1 MKRLTNI
8 TLIILFNCTVYGQL
22 NILYFQSNFN
32 KLSVKEIEKIQIDSR
47 IGQYAV
53 INIEMKDDKGAL
65 LSKIAFNQFPLVIG
79 RNTISLSSPN
89 QIKYTNHF
97 LSQMLMQDI
106 LNKHGEYEICIEIYS
121 EDENTLYASQC
132 FPFIINP
139 PIPIE
144 LNSPDN
150 KAVLN
155 TTRPDLSWIPP
166 VPIYPN
172 TQYHLVLVEKPI
184 NSTCNEAMNM
194 LNPIINKKEIR
205 ATQIGYPSESP
216 SLELGKQYCWRVS
229 AHDLN
234 SEYSRSEDWIM
245 EVAKE
250 EIGGS
255 IPLIDDIHN
264 KHIVLQSKTFN
275 FKIDHRENTKKLEIF
290 VKTKDEKVIKLDNDI
305 FLKYGMNTIELDNA
319 KFQKGV
325 IYKIEVLNLNN
336 KNYQWEVILE

>member
-1 MKRLTNI
+1 MNRLTVI
-8 TLIILFNCTVYGQL
+8 ILIILFNCTVYSQL
-22 NILYFQSNFN
+22 SILYFQSNFN
-32 KLSVKEIEKIQIDSR
+32 KLSIKEIEKIQVDSR

-53 INIEMKDDKGAL
+53 INIEIKDDKDAL
-65 LSKIAFNQFPLVIG
+65 LSKITFNQYPLVIG
-79 RNTISLSSPN
+79 RNSLSLSSPN

-144 LNSPDN
+144 LNSPEN
-150 KAVLN
+150 KSVLM

-166 VPIYPN
+166 APTYPN
-172 TQYHLVLVEKPI
+172 TNYHLVLVEKPI
-184 NSTCNEAMNM
+184 NTTCTEAMNM
-194 LNPIINKKEIR
+194 LNPIINKKDIR
-205 ATQIGYPSESP
+205 STQIAYPSESP
-216 SLELGKQYCWRVS
+216 SLETGKQYCWRVS
-229 AHDLN
+229 AQDLN
-234 SEYSRSEDWIM
+234 SEYSRSEEWIM
-245 EVAKE
+245 EVGNDE
-250 EIGGS
+250 RGGS
-255 IPLIDDIHN
+255 IPLIDDINN
-264 KHIVLQSKTFN
+264 KHIVLQRKTFN

-290 VKTKDEKVIKLDNDI
+290 VKTKDEKIIKLENDI
-305 FLKYGMNTIELDNA
+305 FLNYGMNTIELDNA

-336 KNYQWEVILE
+336 KNYQWEIILE

>member
-1 MKRLTNI
+1 MKRLI
-8 TLIILFNCTVYGQL
+8 SFALIILFNCSVYGQL

-32 KLSVKEIEKIQIDSR
+32 KLSIKEIEKIQIDSR

-65 LSKIAFNQFPLVIG
+65 LSNIAFNQFPLVLG

-144 LNSPDN
+144 LNSPEN
-150 KAVLN
+150 KTVLK

-166 VPIYPN
+166 APLYPN

-184 NSTCNEAMNM
+184 NSTCTEAMNM

-229 AHDLN
+229 AFDLN

-245 EVAKE
+245 EVGKE

-264 KHIVLQSKTFN
+264 KHINLSKGDKNVVIIDNKENNRRILIVFENKFNKSIKELNIEIPYGQS
-275 FKIDHRENTKKLEIF
+275 I
-290 VKTKDEKVIKLDNDI
+290 
-305 FLKYGMNTIELDNA
+305 
-319 KFQKGV
+319 
-325 IYKIEVLNLNN
+325 LNLSDKISLGKGEYIVTINN
-336 KNYQWEVILE
+336 FNNRKYQWQLIIQ